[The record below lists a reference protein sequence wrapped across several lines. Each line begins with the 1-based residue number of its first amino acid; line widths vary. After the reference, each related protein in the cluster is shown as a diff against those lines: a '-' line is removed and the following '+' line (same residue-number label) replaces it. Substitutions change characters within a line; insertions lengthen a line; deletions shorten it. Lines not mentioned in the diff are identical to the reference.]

1 MRLAC
6 PRVSVWP
13 QQRGHQPTPPICQPH
28 ISGLHHHAHH
38 KVTTGREQLI
48 IILGLGRERDCCW
61 SYSTLRQPP
70 LTHHYTLFT
79 TTILNLTLLLLFLLL
94 LLSSINNL
102 SLLLLSSFL
111 SSPAPLLLTLTF
123 TISPTSPHLTS
134 PSPSRPAPG
143 SDLFGSSV
151 SISRNAAGERASPL
165 PSLPLLSASAL
176 LYLSMFPPPLSLC
189 DSTRNREPRHR
200 GQSLPSGR
208 AGRREIEQR
217 GSGHISRDL
226 LQNSAGVVLSPRRL
240 RVRGGR
246 GADYLALNSC
256 TPTTKVPPTIDLT
269 CPAHHH
275 IISYPLFHHQ
285 LGWPL
290 LLPLP
295 DAALFFLSN
304 CFALPLQP
312 RAATV
317 LVLSSRVQS

>member
-1 MRLAC
+1 VDHSLLFSPFSGESCCRCCRCCRRLSSLSIRDRGSPAAGEPLC
-6 PRVSVWP
+6 LGLVSSSPRLCVWP
-13 QQRGHQPTPPICQPH
+13 QQRGHQPTPPIWQPH

-38 KVTTGREQLI
+38 KVTTGRGQLI
-48 IILGLGRERDCCW
+48 IILGLGRERDCRW

-70 LTHHYTLFT
+70 LSHHYSLFT

-111 SSPAPLLLTLTF
+111 SSPAPLLLTPIF

-134 PSPSRPAPG
+134 PSPSRPAPD

-151 SISRNAAGERASPL
+151 SLSRNAAGERASPL
-165 PSLPLLSASAL
+165 PSFTVLSASAL

-189 DSTRNREPRHR
+189 DSTRNHD
-200 GQSLPSGR
+200 QSASHDRSLLPGTS
-208 AGRREIEQR
+208 
-217 GSGHISRDL
+217 S
-226 LQNSAGVVLSPRRL
+226 
-240 RVRGGR
+240 
-246 GADYLALNSC
+246 Y
-256 TPTTKVPPTIDLT
+256 
-269 CPAHHH
+269 H
-275 IISYPLFHHQ
+275 IISPFHHQ

-304 CFALPLQP
+304 CFALHLQP
-312 RAATV
+312 RSATV